1 MRSPRRRPPPPT
13 SRSPNWAPRG
23 GGSLNALGTN
33 STTTASERL
42 EIFEQEAAVC
52 VRDEREGVLALEA
65 AATEAEDDLAALE
78 EQVAVLQ
85 ESAALAAADA
95 LAEQNARAAQRRE
108 DMAQLEYEAEA
119 RLEEIRSAARFDAEA
134 RIGEVVAAAQRELAV
149 QLELLREEAGARLDE
164 HLLFDA
170 QRGDDDAEC
179 LAMGERATFLKREVE
194 ALRLENAD
202 LRAACD
208 AAEQRPLPRAVAL
221 EERRDHRD
229 DDSGSDGDD
238 QADVSATAIAEKL
251 RLLDTL
257 WRAAPEDAGLASSRF
272 YADLLADSSAA
283 QWVLSAHVEQLEML
297 QSLKHLHTE
306 KTRVERLGR
315 RGAANLEI
323 AIAELRRHVADFKE
337 RYGERAVIYLA
348 ALFPNP
354 S

>member
-1 MRSPRRRPPPPT
+1 M
-13 SRSPNWAPRG
+13 
-23 GGSLNALGTN
+23 
-33 STTTASERL
+33 
-42 EIFEQEAAVC
+42 
-52 VRDEREGVLALEA
+52 ALEA

-194 ALRLENAD
+194 ALRLENVD

-208 AAEQRPLPRAVAL
+208 AAEQRSLPRAVAL

-229 DDSGSDGDD
+229 DDSDGDD